1 MSKTKDDIR
10 YFYSYK
16 SLFRINFKIYDV
28 GGKVLPRALPLDAL
42 FLAVILFLPLLPLGW
57 LLKPDH
63 PWLASWLLSGG
74 AAWLFSQADPQGKF
88 LPLFILNLVSYIL
101 RPKITDMA
109 GRPVR
114 RTRHQSIDWRAAEV
128 VDD

>member
-1 MSKTKDDIR
+1 MPRTEEDTR

-42 FLAVILFLPLLPLGW
+42 FLAVILYLPLLPMGW
-57 LLKPDH
+57 LLKPSH
-63 PWLASWLLSGG
+63 PWLAAGLLSGG
-74 AAWLFSQADPQGKF
+74 AAWLLSQADPQGKF
-88 LPLFILNLVSYIL
+88 LPVFILDLASYVL
-101 RPKITDMA
+101 RPKITNLT

-114 RTRHQSIDWRAAEV
+114 RARCYRLYWRAAEV
-128 VDD
+128 MDH

>member
-1 MSKTKDDIR
+1 MPRTEEDTR

-42 FLAVILFLPLLPLGW
+42 FLAVILYLPLLPLGW
-57 LLKPDH
+57 LIKPSH
-63 PWLASWLLSGG
+63 PWLAAWLLSGG
-74 AAWLFSQADPQGKF
+74 AAWLLSQADPQGKF
-88 LPLFILNLVSYIL
+88 LPVFILDLASYIL
-101 RPKITDMA
+101 RPKTTNLY

-114 RTRHQSIDWRAAEV
+114 RARRYRLYWRAAEV
-128 VDD
+128 MDD